1 MLRRSQ
7 DMMEESGHAGANGA
21 GAQVFILLLEY
32 SCFSLNLGD

>member
-7 DMMEESGHAGANGA
+7 DMVEESGHAGANGA

-32 SCFSLNLGD
+32 SCFSL

>member
-1 MLRRSQ
+1 MLSRSQ
-7 DMMEESGHAGANGA
+7 DMMEESGQGGANGA